1 MLLINVEAVDNPSC
15 SHAGKDAQGRS
26 TKRTCVDWADYE
38 CRKRG
43 WGTSGAAAIA
53 ELLNS
58 CPVSCIDSES
68 HPQAAPRF
76 KRVKKGAQCGSTS
89 ISLGK
94 FPGAMKDVSSKA
106 LVACAAA
113 CASSHVPCHFFTS
126 SASSGEC
133 ERQTNELESCP
144 EGFQHSGADY
154 YRLEP
159 PLPPPPPPS
168 PPYIDPALM
177 RPARL
182 EQLRAPNPP
191 SPSYRYVS
199 PPPPPRICHK
209 PHASSISLGFYS
221 HSDSVLQILLL
232 ILLQLRLRCLGRGRP
247 LGVGG

>member
-1 MLLINVEAVDNPSC
+1 MYTVFVTHTSNLTESASESHPRMVLRINGEAVDNPSY
-15 SHAGKDAQGRS
+15 SHVGKDAQGRS
-26 TKRTCVDWADYE
+26 TKRTRVDWAGYE
-38 CRKRG
+38 CRKGG

-68 HPQAAPRF
+68 HPRTAPRF

-89 ISLGK
+89 ISLGE

-113 CASSHVPCHFFTS
+113 CASSDVPCHFFTS
-126 SASSGEC
+126 SARSGEC
-133 ERQTNELESCP
+133 ERQTNELEPCP

-177 RPARL
+177 RPSRL
-182 EQLRAPNPP
+182 EHAPNPP

-199 PPPPPRICHK
+199 LPIPPHPPVYATNPMPPPFHLDSILTRIHLC
-209 PHASSISLGFYS
+209 
-221 HSDSVLQILLL
+221 
-232 ILLQLRLRCLGRGRP
+232 
-247 LGVGG
+247 